1 MVARAN
7 MAMAD
12 GETSP
17 VTHTFTP
24 NGDVANGV
32 LKYRNLN
39 ASVPAASETLTILVA
54 DTTSQPQDYSVPGK
68 KVSPRK
74 VEVRLK
80 LPVTYVDSVS
90 GLTLVDFVNEGIVQF
105 LIHPRSTEQQAENL
119 RVLTAN
125 SLTAANS
132 NQVLYGVD
140 KGESIW

>member
-32 LKYRNLN
+32 MRYRNLN
-39 ASVPAASETLTILVA
+39 ASVPAASESLTLQVS
-54 DTTSQPQDYSVPGK
+54 DSTSPYQDFSVPGK

-74 VEVRLK
+74 FELRLK
-80 LPVTYVDSVS
+80 LPVSYVDSVS
-90 GLTLVDFVNEGIVQF
+90 GLTLVDFVNEAIVQF
-105 LIHPRSTEQQAENL
+105 LIHPRATEQQAENL

-125 SLTAANS
+125 ALTQTNG

-140 KGESIW
+140 KGEQIW

>member
-39 ASVPAASETLTILVA
+39 ASVPAASETVTLQVTDSSA
-54 DTTSQPQDYSVPGK
+54 SPQDFSVPGK

-74 VEVRLK
+74 VEFRIK
-80 LPVTYVDSVS
+80 LPVTYVDGVS

-119 RVLTAN
+119 RVLSANALTTAN
-125 SLTAANS
+125 G
-132 NQVLYGVD
+132 NQLLYAVD

>member
-32 LKYRNLN
+32 VRYRNLN
-39 ASVPAASETLTILVA
+39 ASVPAASEILTLSIL
-54 DTTSQPQDYSVPGK
+54 DTTAAAQDYSVPGK

-74 VEVRLK
+74 FELRIK
-80 LPVTYVDSVS
+80 LPVTYVDAVS
-90 GLTLVDFVNEGIVQF
+90 GLTLVDFINEGIVQF

-125 SLTAANS
+125 ALTATNG

-140 KGESIW
+140 KGEQIW